1 MKTVKSFNK
10 QNGTTYVYEIL
21 DSYYDKEKKTSVAKR
36 RLIGKIDPQ
45 TGEMVPTRPR
55 GQAKP
60 SQPTDSSNYEALYH
74 QAQRKLDAKEK
85 ELDKLRTKP
94 SQPTDS
100 SNYEALY
107 HQAQRKLDAKEKELD
122 KLRTDITEVLDS
134 LTVSLG
140 EIEQSAKTAK
150 IKMEMLKKRI
160 S

>member
-85 ELDKLRTKP
+85 ELDKLRT
-94 SQPTDS
+94 
-100 SNYEALY
+100 
-107 HQAQRKLDAKEKELD
+107 
-122 KLRTDITEVLDS
+122 DITEVLDS
-134 LTVSLG
+134 LIVSLG

>member
-85 ELDKLRTKP
+85 ELDKLRT
-94 SQPTDS
+94 
-100 SNYEALY
+100 
-107 HQAQRKLDAKEKELD
+107 
-122 KLRTDITEVLDS
+122 DITEVLDS

>member
-21 DSYYDKEKKTSVAKR
+21 DSYYDKERKTSVAKR

-55 GQAKP
+55 GQA
-60 SQPTDSSNYEALYH
+60 
-74 QAQRKLDAKEK
+74 
-85 ELDKLRTKP
+85 KP

>member
-60 SQPTDSSNYEALYH
+60 SQPTDS
-74 QAQRKLDAKEK
+74 
-85 ELDKLRTKP
+85 P
-94 SQPTDS
+94 
-100 SNYEALY
+100 NYEALY

>member
-60 SQPTDSSNYEALYH
+60 SQPTDSPNYEALYR
-74 QAQRKLDAKEK
+74 QVQRKLDV
-85 ELDKLRTKP
+85 
-94 SQPTDS
+94 
-100 SNYEALY
+100 
-107 HQAQRKLDAKEKELD
+107 KEKELD

-134 LTVSLG
+134 LIVSLG

>member
-60 SQPTDSSNYEALYH
+60 SQPTDSPNYEALYR
-74 QAQRKLDAKEK
+74 QVQRKLDV
-85 ELDKLRTKP
+85 
-94 SQPTDS
+94 
-100 SNYEALY
+100 
-107 HQAQRKLDAKEKELD
+107 KEKELD